1 MLTDRILPK
10 RIVPVAVIETV
21 KDAVPLANALVA
33 AGLDIIEVTLRT
45 PVALDCIREI
55 RRGVPQMLV
64 GAGTILQVEQ
74 VDAALKAG
82 AGFGVSPGLNE
93 AVVQAAQRAG
103 LPFIPGVM
111 TPTEVERALALG
123 CRLLKFFPADLA
135 GSVNMLN
142 AWRGPYGHTGV
153 KFIPLGGINRSNAAQ
168 YLALPNVAAVGGSWI
183 VDRKHIAAQDW
194 EAIRSLAA
202 EALAIAKPAA
212 QA

>member
-33 AGLDIIEVTLRT
+33 AGPDIIEVTLRT
-45 PVALDCIREI
+45 TVALDCIREI

-82 AGFGVSPGLNE
+82 AEFGISPGLNE
-93 AVVQAAQRAG
+93 AVVQAAQRGG

-111 TPTEVERALALG
+111 TPRSEE
-123 CRLLKFFPADLA
+123 
-135 GSVNMLN
+135 
-142 AWRGPYGHTGV
+142 HTSE
-153 KFIPLGGINRSNAAQ
+153 PQ
-168 YLALPNVAAVGGSWI
+168 
-183 VDRKHIAAQDW
+183 
-194 EAIRSLAA
+194 
-202 EALAIAKPAA
+202 
-212 QA
+212 

>member
-21 KDAVPLANALVA
+21 NDAVPLASALAA

-45 PVALDCIREI
+45 PAALDCIREI

-82 AGFGVSPGLNE
+82 AEFGVSPGLNE
-93 AVVQAAQRAG
+93 AVVQVARRSG

-123 CRLLKFFPADLA
+123 CRLLKFFPADVA
-135 GSVNMLN
+135 GGVNMLK
-142 AWRGPYGHTGV
+142 AWLGTYAHTGV

-168 YLALPNVAAVGGSWI
+168 YLALPNVAAIGGSWL
-183 VDRKHIAAQDW
+183 VDRMHIAAQDW
-194 EAIRSLAA
+194 AAIRSLAA